1 MSIMTTSYAGA
12 SAHYLSPRRRDPV
25 KRFWEEPVNHRILAR
40 ALGCVEGDPV
50 RVVDVGSGTGDG
62 LALLGAVTDRPLDY
76 TGIDPDPEMVT
87 TAAATH
93 EGRAGVRFR
102 QADVRDDLDLAPD
115 LWLSAGAPWSHLDHD
130 DFRAVLVRLLRDAA
144 RRDRPT
150 AFVVDTLGRWSQE
163 WPSHWGDER
172 WDYRMSFFQGAGDD
186 PVAAPMSTHSRWS
199 IDAAVLEADVPLG
212 ALEFHDRAITVG
224 RHTSTAAFH
233 PGLPDYRGLVN
244 ALYDGDTELD
254 PAALRLHPP
263 SGSAP
268 VEVAGF
274 FAAFAALWNGR
285 LDRAVELEAALGPAP
300 SRRRA
305 LAADLC
311 ALEHGA
317 APGLGVG
324 HSLIA
329 LIVVAPR

>member
-1 MSIMTTSYAGA
+1 MTTSYAGA

-25 KRFWEEPVNHRILAR
+25 KRHWEEPVNHRILAR
-40 ALGCVEGDPV
+40 ALGFVEGDPV

-62 LALLGAVTDRPLDY
+62 LALLEAITDRPLDY
-76 TGIDPDPEMVT
+76 LGLDPDPEMIT
-87 TAAATH
+87 TAGATH
-93 EGRAGVRFR
+93 EGRDGVRFL

-115 LWLSAGAPWSHLDHD
+115 LWLSAGAPWSHLDHH
-130 DFRAVLVRLLRDAA
+130 DFRTTLVRLLRAAA

-150 AFVVDTLGRWSQE
+150 ALVVDTLGRWSME
-163 WPSHWGDER
+163 WPAHWDDER

-186 PVAAPMSTHSRWS
+186 PVAAPMSTHTRWT
-199 IDAAVLEADVPLG
+199 IDAAVLEADVPLA
-212 ALEFHDRAITVG
+212 ALEFHDRSITVG

-233 PGLPDYRGLVN
+233 PGLTDYRGLVN
-244 ALYDGDTELD
+244 ALHDGDTGPDLAD
-254 PAALRLHPP
+254 LRLDPP
-263 SGSAP
+263 SGPAP
-268 VEVAGF
+268 REVESF
-274 FAAFAALWNGR
+274 FAAFAALWNAR
-285 LDRAVELEAALGPAP
+285 LDRATEQEAALGSDP
-300 SRRRA
+300 SRRRV

-329 LIVVAPR
+329 LIVVAP

>member
-1 MSIMTTSYAGA
+1 MTTSYAGA
-12 SAHYLSPRRRDPV
+12 SAHYLSPHRRDPV

-40 ALGCVEGDPV
+40 ALAFVEGDPV

-62 LALLGAVTDRPLDY
+62 LALLEAVTDRPLDY
-76 TGIDPDPEMVT
+76 TGIDPDPEMVA
-87 TAAATH
+87 TAGATH

-102 QADVRDDLDLAPD
+102 QADVRDDLALAPD

-130 DFRAVLVRLLRDAA
+130 ESRTTLVRLLRDAA

-150 AFVVDTLGRWSQE
+150 AVVVDTLGRWSPE
-163 WPSHWGDER
+163 WPAHWADER

-186 PVAAPMSTHSRWS
+186 PVAAPMSTHTRWS
-199 IDAAVLEADVPLG
+199 IDAAVLEADVPLA

-244 ALYDGDTELD
+244 ALYDGDVELDLTEL
-254 PAALRLHPP
+254 ALRPP
-263 SGSAP
+263 SGTAP
-268 VEVAGF
+268 AEVEAF
-274 FAAFAALWNGR
+274 FAAFAALWNAR
-285 LDRAVELEAALGPAP
+285 LDRAIEQEAALGRSP
-300 SRRRA
+300 SRRRV

-329 LIVVAPR
+329 LIVVAP

>member
-1 MSIMTTSYAGA
+1 MTTSYAGA

-25 KRFWEEPVNHRILAR
+25 KRFWEEPVNHRILDR
-40 ALGCVEGDPV
+40 ALGFVEGDPV
-50 RVVDVGSGTGDG
+50 RVVDVGAGTGDG
-62 LALLGAVTDRPLDY
+62 LALLEAATDRPLDY

-87 TAAATH
+87 TATTTH
-93 EGRAGVRFR
+93 ADRTGVRFV

-130 DFRAVLVRLLRDAA
+130 DFRTTLVRLLRDAA

-150 AFVVDTLGRWSQE
+150 AVVVDTLGRWSPE
-163 WPSHWGDER
+163 WPTHWEDER
-172 WDYRMSFFQGAGDD
+172 WDYRMSFFQDAGDD

-199 IDAAVLEADVPLG
+199 IDAAVLEADVPLA
-212 ALEFHDRAITVG
+212 ALEFHDRAVTVG
-224 RHTSTAAFH
+224 RHTTTGAFH

-244 ALYDGDTELD
+244 ALYDGDTAVDLPALHLD
-254 PAALRLHPP
+254 PP
-263 SGSAP
+263 SGHAP
-268 VEVAGF
+268 DEVTAF
-274 FAAFAALWNGR
+274 FAAFAALWNAR
-285 LDRAVELEAALGPAP
+285 LDRALEQEAALGRTP

-329 LIVVAPR
+329 LIVVAP

>member
-1 MSIMTTSYAGA
+1 MTTSYAGA

-40 ALGCVEGDPV
+40 ALGFVEGDPV

-62 LALLGAVTDRPLDY
+62 LALLQAATDRPLDY

-87 TAAATH
+87 TASSTH
-93 EGRAGVRFR
+93 ADRAGVRFV

-130 DFRAVLVRLLRDAA
+130 DFRTTLVRLLRAAA
-144 RRDRPT
+144 RQDRPT
-150 AFVVDTLGRWSQE
+150 AVVVDTLGRWSPE
-163 WPSHWGDER
+163 WPTHWDDER

-199 IDAAVLEADVPLG
+199 IDAAVLEADVPLA
-212 ALEFHDRAITVG
+212 ALEFHDRAVTVG
-224 RHTSTAAFH
+224 RHTSTGAFR

-244 ALYDGDTELD
+244 ALYDGDTAVDLTD
-254 PAALRLHPP
+254 LRLDPP
-263 SGSAP
+263 SGPAP
-268 VEVAGF
+268 DEVLTF
-274 FAAFAALWNGR
+274 FAAFAALWNAR
-285 LDRAVELEAALGPAP
+285 LDRAVEQEAALGRT
-300 SRRRA
+300 SSGRRV

-311 ALEHGA
+311 SLEHGA

-329 LIVVAPR
+329 LIVVAP